1 MWKQELKEELKLFK
15 EVNEALTSKICYLLL
30 EKDDYKSARSMD
42 WLDDELIQKEIDLFD
57 TELLNTKEALHN
69 HYFNNCTTW

>member
-1 MWKQELKEELKLFK
+1 MWKQEFKEELKLFK
-15 EVNEALTSKICYLLL
+15 KVNEALTSKICYLLL
-30 EKDDYKSARSMD
+30 EKEDYKMARSQD

-69 HYFNNCTTW
+69 HYFNNYNTW